1 MELAFL
7 GSPWLLL
14 HRDRNLS
21 GLVSHDVVNGQF
33 NDLNL
38 FRLVLTA
45 PIVLVLVLL
54 LRILATDAHDLL
66 ILEESAVSTIRM
78 LFSHSI
84 PLLLLG

>member
-1 MELAFL
+1 MVSAFL
-7 GSPWLLL
+7 GSPRLFLNRN
-14 HRDRNLS
+14 RDLF

-54 LRILATDAHDLL
+54 LGALATDAHDLL
-66 ILEESAVSTIRM
+66 IPEESAVSTIRM
-78 LFSHSI
+78 
-84 PLLLLG
+84 